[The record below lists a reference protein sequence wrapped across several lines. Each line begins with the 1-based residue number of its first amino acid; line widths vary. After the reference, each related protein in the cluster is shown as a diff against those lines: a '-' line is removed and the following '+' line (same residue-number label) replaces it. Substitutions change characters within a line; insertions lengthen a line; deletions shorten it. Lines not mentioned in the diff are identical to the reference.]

1 MKKFEYWK
9 WYDIMCLATSSANRK
24 ARAEACAYTR
34 QMALTL
40 RLIGRL
46 PVSKKSEAF

>member
-9 WYDIMCLATSSANRK
+9 WYDIMCLATSSASRK
-24 ARAEACAYTR
+24 ARAEACACTR
-34 QMALTL
+34 QMALTF

-46 PVSKKSEAF
+46 PVSEKSEAF